1 MLSPYTEEETKAMT
15 SRVIGCA
22 IAVHRALGPGL
33 QELVYH
39 NALIL
44 EFMSQ
49 QVQFETE
56 KRLQVHYRDQVVGD
70 FRLDLLVDSYI
81 VVEIKCTVD
90 HNPLFEAQL
99 LNYMRIGHYPV
110 GLLINFNRRVLKDGI
125 KRLRI

>member
-1 MLSPYTEEETKAMT
+1 MIPPYTEEQTKAMT
-15 SRVIGCA
+15 GRVIASA

-33 QELVYH
+33 QELIYH

-44 EFMSQ
+44 EFVAQ

-56 KRLQVHYRDQVVGD
+56 KRLQVHYRNQLVGD
-70 FRLDLLVDSYI
+70 FRLDLLVDGYI
-81 VVEIKCTVD
+81 VVEIKCTVEP
-90 HNPLFEAQL
+90 NPLFEAQL